1 MGAHPR
7 SPGTVRS
14 KQVGHGINKNYFGDI
29 GNTNILV
36 QFYGEAGAVP
46 GFIVRQKGSSRFIC
60 EDSQGNRKLCELVL
74 KPSFAL
80 NPGEMCIE
88 ANWNGD
94 VYFVSKIQQH
104 LVTIGGGQVPWS
116 FDSNLNPGTAQIQDY
131 GQAPVLYLGT
141 NSYITFGEG
150 ADDYDSLSY
159 DNPPLPKIMV
169 DADDN
174 SLQYMYY
181 GAVGSA
187 PTRLYVVRYQG
198 DSSTGTSP
206 QNSDMIIEYHFPEA
220 HKDRIQIHI
229 IENGRNGGGY
239 SAIASAD
246 TELATFDPT
255 AGNAFEWDDTAQTLT
270 PIALNEHGTSGLSF
284 FDLDGSEGGGEP
296 PYDDWSEDDGF
307 VGFFVPWTVRFNGT
321 DWSA

>member
-1 MGAHPR
+1 MGRA
-7 SPGTVRS
+7 
-14 KQVGHGINKNYFGDI
+14 INKKFFGDSDDYD
-29 GNTNILV
+29 ILV
-36 QFYGEAGAVP
+36 NFYKDGGSVP
-46 GFIVRQKGSSRFIC
+46 GFIVKQTGTTRFIC
-60 EDSQGNRKLCELVL
+60 EDSSGDRRLCYLVA
-74 KPSFAL
+74 KNSGDL
-80 NPGEMCIE
+80 NPGEMCITV
-88 ANWNGD
+88 NWNGD
-94 VYFVSKIQQH
+94 SYQISKITQH
-104 LVTIGGGQVPWS
+104 KVTINGGEVPWS

-150 ADDYDSLSY
+150 SDEYEDLASDM
-159 DNPPLPKIMV
+159 PALPKIMV

-181 GAVGSA
+181 GAIGSA
-187 PTRLYVVRYQG
+187 PTRTYIVRYQG
-198 DSSTGTSP
+198 ANSTGEDPADS
-206 QNSDMIIEYHFPEA
+206 NMIIEYHFSEA
-220 HKDRIQIHI
+220 DYDKIQIHI
-229 IENGRNGGGY
+229 VENARNGGGY

-255 AGNAFEWDDTAQTLT
+255 AGNAYEWDDGAQTLT
-270 PIALNEHGTSGLSF
+270 PIALNEHGTSGLNF

-307 VGFFVPWTVRFNGT
+307 VGFFIPWTVRFNGT